1 MTTSQTDVG
10 GRTQTERGPS
20 TKITGSRRQPFVSK
34 ESAPRE
40 KTGRTTPAQ
49 KAKQLLEAVRRCRT
63 RVQGIESTF
72 REDTYTEL
80 QEVCVIVA
88 GFQDTKQAY
97 MKFIAERFWRECKRK
112 KPGPAD
118 IYEDMV
124 LFTLRFV
131 YDVTSTE
138 GPRYNRVYKYARTL
152 CVLAAEGVSPED
164 IAEALVEKGT
174 EYAFSFEQDQ
184 NAPEDKQPGGGP
196 LDGEELRDDET
207 SGKPPRLATN
217 SSRGKGSTASGSSGN
232 SSGSRPVLE
241 VDVPVSDLGRVLD
254 LPIGGRAQIVV
265 ERVGGPPGANRRAG
279 FKRIVAREVRIL

>member
-184 NAPEDKQPGGGP
+184 NAPEDKQPGGRALKFYSSQR
-196 LDGEELRDDET
+196 LDIRRIET
-207 SGKPPRLATN
+207 LKEGTEA
-217 SSRGKGSTASGSSGN
+217 
-232 SSGSRPVLE
+232 V
-241 VDVPVSDLGRVLD
+241 
-254 LPIGGRAQIVV
+254 
-265 ERVGGPPGANRRAG
+265 
-279 FKRIVAREVRIL
+279 